1 MTLTPEP
8 VPGSSGARL
17 VPSQRPPLNKP
28 HSYRPSELRIGQCAP
43 GWVTLKKRGTC
54 LMNVV
59 TAFALSLATG
69 FAVPLQAGTHARL
82 GGALGHPLLATTV
95 SLIVSLI
102 AVIGVML
109 IFKVQ
114 RPGLM
119 ALQGTPWWVWLGG
132 IAGAFYI
139 TTALL
144 MAPKSV
150 LNRTCACVCARL
162 SRRGLD
168 ETPPVRPVRVAT
180 YGQGLR

>member
-1 MTLTPEP
+1 M
-8 VPGSSGARL
+8 
-17 VPSQRPPLNKP
+17 
-28 HSYRPSELRIGQCAP
+28 
-43 GWVTLKKRGTC
+43 
-54 LMNVV
+54 
-59 TAFALSLATG
+59 
-69 FAVPLQAGTHARL
+69 

-102 AVIGVML
+102 AVVGVML

-114 RPGLM
+114 RPCLM
-119 ALQGTPWWVWLGG
+119 ALQGTPWWAWLGG
-132 IAGAFYI
+132 IAGVFYI

-150 LNRTCACVCARL
+150 LNRTCVCARL

>member
-1 MTLTPEP
+1 
-8 VPGSSGARL
+8 
-17 VPSQRPPLNKP
+17 
-28 HSYRPSELRIGQCAP
+28 
-43 GWVTLKKRGTC
+43 
-54 LMNVV
+54 MNIV
-59 TAFALSLATG
+59 TAFALSLAAG

-82 GGALGHPLLATTV
+82 GVALGHPLLATTV

-119 ALQGTPWWVWLGG
+119 ALQGTPWWAWLGG
-132 IAGAFYI
+132 RAGVFYI

-150 LNRTCACVCARL
+150 LNRTCVCARL